1 LYQLPDELKAEASW
15 VLWKKKRRDGKPTK
29 FPYQADHRQA
39 SSTDPATWTT
49 FEAAVEAFERDGFFD
64 GIGFVFHPGSP
75 YAGADIDDAT
85 EDQARHWID
94 RFDSYTERS
103 PSGNGFHIIC
113 KADLPEGTNRA
124 EGELYS
130 SGRFFTMTG
139 DTVRG
144 APIREA
150 QDAADEFY
158 KFLRRDDEPPKE
170 RTAQT
175 SSILTDAEVVRLA
188 ENARH
193 GDEFSAVYRG
203 GGQFKSGSE
212 RDLSLA
218 SRLAFWTQDEVQ
230 IERIMRGSGCVR
242 EKWDKHRTYL
252 RDTITKALSGLT
264 ETYTAPRERASKS
277 ISKSMEPGEEA
288 AREKGR
294 FERIDLGEPLAS
306 GMEPPDMLVPEELY
320 AGRVHC
326 IYSAG
331 GTGKTFKA
339 LWLIKKVI
347 DQGKPVLLL
356 DLENGTRII
365 SDRLRDLGAE
375 AEQVRRHLYY
385 YPFPS
390 MPLTDD
396 ASAEFEELLEEVK
409 PVLVVVDSWI
419 NCLSAAGLDENSATD
434 IAQWAE
440 AYPQR
445 ARVRGIASLLL
456 DHVPKEGG
464 SARGSGRKL
473 DYVDV
478 MWELRNPQKFDRETV
493 GRIDMHLRKDREG
506 WLPKVLT
513 FSVGAGED
521 GFVFKRSAGT
531 VEPIDEEGLSASER
545 ATLEALQALGGAG
558 TSDKGWRE
566 ETIARG
572 LSRATYY
579 RCRETLVRLNLVEQ
593 VGNKFLA
600 KIPAKPRSHEVSKE
614 SHETNET
621 TANGG
626 GLMRSHPPKGE
637 TNETT
642 HAETSAEDQE
652 RRVRSL
658 VKRGFSEHSARIEV
672 LAKDHPP
679 GCECEVCL

>member
-1 LYQLPDELKAEASW
+1 MTATNTLYQLPDELKAEDSW
-15 VLWKKKRRDGKPTK
+15 VLWKKERRNGRLTK
-29 FPYQADHRQA
+29 NLYQAGHKQA

-49 FEAAVEAFERDGFFD
+49 FEQVVQAFEQDGFFD
-64 GIGFVFHPGSP
+64 GIGFVFHPESP
-75 YAGADIDDAT
+75 YAGADIDDVT
-85 EDQARHWID
+85 EEQARHWIE

-113 KADLPEGTNRA
+113 KAEVPKGTNRA

-139 DTVRG
+139 DVVRSR
-144 APIREA
+144 PVREA

-158 KFLRRDDEPPKE
+158 KFLRRDDEPPAE
-170 RTAQT
+170 RTART
-175 SSILTDAEVVRLA
+175 SPVLTDAEVVRLA

-193 GDEFSAVYRG
+193 GDDFSAVYRG

-218 SRLAFWTQDEVQ
+218 SRLAFWTQDEAQ
-230 IERIMRGSGCVR
+230 IERIMRGSGCAR

-252 RDTITKALSGLT
+252 RDTIAKALSNLT
-264 ETYTAPRERASKS
+264 ESYKAPRERASKS
-277 ISKSMEPGEEA
+277 IGKNSEAVEEA
-288 AREKGR
+288 TRKGR
-294 FERIDLGEPLAS
+294 FERIDLGEPIAS
-306 GMEPPDMLVPEELY
+306 GMEPPDMLVPEEIY

-331 GTGKTFKA
+331 GAGKTFKA
-339 LWLIKKVI
+339 LQLIKKVI
-347 DQGKPVLLL
+347 GQDKPVLLL
-356 DLENGTRII
+356 DLENGVRII

-390 MPLTDD
+390 MPLADD
-396 ASAEFEELLEEVK
+396 ASAEFEDLLEEIK

-456 DHVPKEGG
+456 DHIPKEGG

-531 VEPIDEEGLSASER
+531 VEPIDEDGLSTSER
-545 ATLEALQALGGAG
+545 ATLEALKALGSMGAF
-558 TSDKGWRE
+558 DKEWRE

-579 RCRETLVRLNLVEQ
+579 RSRETLVRLDFVER
-593 VGNKFLA
+593 VMNKFFD
-600 KIPAKPRSHEVSKE
+600 KTPAKPKSHEVSKE

-621 TANGG
+621 RQT
-626 GLMRSHPPKGE
+626 GE
-637 TNETT
+637 V
-642 HAETSAEDQE
+642 S
-652 RRVRSL
+652 
-658 VKRGFSEHSARIEV
+658 
-672 LAKDHPP
+672 
-679 GCECEVCL
+679 

>member
-1 LYQLPDELKAEASW
+1 LYQLPDELKAEVSW
-15 VLWKKKRRDGKPTK
+15 VLWKKGRRNGKPTK
-29 FPYQADHRQA
+29 FPYQADHRRA
-39 SSTDPATWTT
+39 DSTDPTTWTT
-49 FEAAVEAFERDGFFD
+49 FETAVEAFERDGFFD
-64 GIGFVFHPGSP
+64 GIGFVFHPKNP
-75 YAGADIDDAT
+75 YAGADIDDVT
-85 EDQARHWID
+85 EEQAQRWID

-103 PSGNGFHIIC
+103 PSANGFHIIC
-113 KADLPEGTNRA
+113 KAEVPKGTNRD

-139 DTVRG
+139 DVVRDV
-144 APIREA
+144 PVRET

-170 RTAQT
+170 RAAQT
-175 SSILTDAEVVRLA
+175 SSILTDDEVVRLA
-188 ENARH
+188 ENAKH
-193 GDEFSAVYRG
+193 GDEFSAIYRG

-218 SRLAFWTQDEVQ
+218 SRIAFWTQDEAQ
-230 IERIMRGSGCVR
+230 IERIMRGSGCAR
-242 EKWDKHRTYL
+242 EKWDRHRTYL
-252 RDTITKALSGLT
+252 RDTITKALSSLT

-277 ISKSMEPGEEA
+277 IGKSSEEPVEEPRRKA
-288 AREKGR
+288 R
-294 FERIDLGEPLAS
+294 FERIDLGEPIAS
-306 GMEPPDMLVPEELY
+306 GMEPPDMLVAEELY

-356 DLENGTRII
+356 DLENGVRII
-365 SDRLRDLGAE
+365 SDRLRDLGAD

-385 YPFPS
+385 FPFPS

-396 ASAEFEELLEEVK
+396 ASAEFEELLGEIK
-409 PVLVVVDSWI
+409 PALVVVDSWI

-440 AYPQR
+440 AYSQR
-445 ARVRGIASLLL
+445 ARVRGIAALLL

-478 MWELRNPQKFDRETV
+478 MWELRNPQKFDREAV

-506 WLPKVLT
+506 WLPRVLT
-513 FSVGAGED
+513 FSVGAGEY
-521 GFVFKRSAGT
+521 GFIFKRSAGT
-531 VEPIDEEGLSASER
+531 VEPIDEEGLSKSER
-545 ATLEALQALGGAG
+545 VTLEALRALGSMGAF
-558 TSDKGWRE
+558 DKDWRE
-566 ETIARG
+566 ETLAAG

-579 RCRETLVRLNLVEQ
+579 RCRETLMRLDLVEQ
-593 VGNKFLA
+593 VMNKFFV
-600 KIPAKPRSHEVSKE
+600 KVPANPRSHEVSEE

-621 TANGG
+621 TANGE
-626 GLMRSHPPKGE
+626 GLIGLTLKGE
-637 TNETT
+637 TNETFP
-642 HAETSAEDQE
+642 
-652 RRVRSL
+652 R
-658 VKRGFSEHSARIEV
+658 
-672 LAKDHPP
+672 
-679 GCECEVCL
+679 

>member
-1 LYQLPDELKAEASW
+1 MTATSALYQLPDELRAEDSW
-15 VLWKKKRRDGKPTK
+15 VLWKKKRRGGKTTK
-29 FPYQADHRQA
+29 VIYQADHRQA

-49 FEAAVEAFERDGFFD
+49 FEAVVEAFARDGFFD
-64 GIGFVFHPGSP
+64 GIGFVFRPDDP
-75 YAGADIDDAT
+75 YCGADIDDVT
-85 EDQARHWID
+85 EEQARRWID
-94 RFDSYTERS
+94 LFNSYTERS

-113 KADLPEGTNRA
+113 KAEVPKGTNRA

-139 DTVRG
+139 DVVRSR
-144 APIREA
+144 PVREA

-158 KFLRRDDEPPKE
+158 KFLRRDDEPPAE
-170 RTAQT
+170 RAAHT
-175 SSILTDAEVVRLA
+175 SPVLTDAEVVRLA

-193 GDEFSAVYRG
+193 GDEFSAIYRG

-212 RDLSLA
+212 RDMSLA
-218 SRLAFWTQDEVQ
+218 SRIAFWTQDEAQ

-242 EKWDKHRTYL
+242 EKWDRHRTYL
-252 RDTITKALSGLT
+252 RDTIRKALSSLT

-277 ISKSMEPGEEA
+277 IGKDSETAEEPMRRA
-288 AREKGR
+288 R
-294 FERIDLGEPLAS
+294 FERIDLGEPIAS

-339 LWLIKKVI
+339 LWLIKQVI

-396 ASAEFEELLEEVK
+396 ASVEFEELLEEIK
-409 PVLVVVDSWI
+409 PALIVVDSWI

-445 ARVRGIASLLL
+445 ARVRGIAALLL

-506 WLPKVLT
+506 WLPRVLT

-521 GFVFKRSAGT
+521 GFIFKRSAGT
-531 VEPIDEEGLSASER
+531 VEPIDEDGLSASER
-545 ATLEALQALGGAG
+545 MTLESLRALGSMGAF
-558 TSDKGWRE
+558 DKEWRE
-566 ETIARG
+566 ETIASG

-579 RCRETLVRLNLVEQ
+579 RCRETLMRLDFVEQ
-593 VGNKFLA
+593 VMNKFFVKL
-600 KIPAKPRSHEVSKE
+600 PANPKSHEVSKE

-621 TANGG
+621 WRT
-626 GLMRSHPPKGE
+626 GE
-637 TNETT
+637 V
-642 HAETSAEDQE
+642 S
-652 RRVRSL
+652 
-658 VKRGFSEHSARIEV
+658 
-672 LAKDHPP
+672 
-679 GCECEVCL
+679 

>member
-1 LYQLPDELKAEASW
+1 MTATSALYQLPDELKAEDSW
-15 VLWKKKRRDGKPTK
+15 VLWKKKRRNGKVTK
-29 FPYQADHRQA
+29 VAYQVDHRQA
-39 SSTDPATWTT
+39 SSTDPTTWTT
-49 FEAAVEAFERDGFFD
+49 FAAAAAAFERDGFFD
-64 GIGFVFHPGSP
+64 GIGFVFHPESP
-75 YAGADIDDAT
+75 YAGADIDDVT
-85 EDQARHWID
+85 EERARHWID

-113 KADLPEGTNRA
+113 KAAVPKGTNRK

-139 DTVRG
+139 DVVRD
-144 APIREA
+144 APVRDA

-158 KFLRRDDEPPKE
+158 EYLRRGDEPPAE
-170 RTAQT
+170 RTAQA
-175 SSILTDAEVVRLA
+175 SPILTDAEVVRLA
-188 ENARH
+188 ENAKH

-218 SRLAFWTQDEVQ
+218 SRIAFWTQDDEQ
-230 IERIMRGSGCVR
+230 IERIMRGSGCAR
-242 EKWDKHRTYL
+242 DKWDRHRTYL
-252 RDTITKALSGLT
+252 RDTIAKALSGLT
-264 ETYTAPRERASKS
+264 ETYKAPGERASRRS
-277 ISKSMEPGEEA
+277 IVGKGPEPAEEPRRQKA
-288 AREKGR
+288 R
-294 FERIDLGEPLAS
+294 FERIDLGEPIAS

-339 LWLIKKVI
+339 LSLIKQVI
-347 DQGKPVLLL
+347 DQGRPVLLL
-356 DLENGTRII
+356 DLENGVRII

-375 AEQVRRHLYY
+375 ADQVRRHLYY
-385 YPFPS
+385 FPFPS

-396 ASAEFEELLEEVK
+396 ASAEFEELLEEIK
-409 PVLVVVDSWI
+409 PALVVVDSWI

-445 ARVRGIASLLL
+445 ARVRGIAALLL

-513 FSVGAGED
+513 FSVGAGEH
-521 GFVFKRSAGT
+521 GFIFKQSAGT

-545 ATLEALQALGGAG
+545 ATLEALRALGSTGAP
-558 TSDKGWRE
+558 DKDWRE
-566 ETIARG
+566 ETLATG

-579 RCRETLVRLNLVEQ
+579 RSRETLMRLNFVEQ
-593 VGNKFLA
+593 VTNKFLV
-600 KIPAKPRSHEVSKE
+600 KLPAKSKSQKVSKE

-621 TANGG
+621 TATGG
-626 GLMRSHPPKGE
+626 GLMRSHPLKGE

-642 HAETSAEDQE
+642 HAETSTPQRVLEDFE
-652 RRVRSL
+652 ECPHGVM
-658 VKRGFSEHSARIEV
+658 G
-672 LAKDHPP
+672 
-679 GCECEVCL
+679 GCEACR